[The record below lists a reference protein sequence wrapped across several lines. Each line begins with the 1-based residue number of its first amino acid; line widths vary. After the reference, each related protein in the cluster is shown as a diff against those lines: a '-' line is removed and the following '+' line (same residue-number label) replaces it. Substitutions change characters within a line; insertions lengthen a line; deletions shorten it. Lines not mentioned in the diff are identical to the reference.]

1 MSGFPIEYNQ
11 DGSPKIWL
19 ALLKR
24 SGWHKLNM
32 DGSRKI
38 WMALGMRSGYQM
50 MNMDEKRINMS
61 DFAKSAAKYL
71 FQRHCKKR
79 TNNGDSGIF

>member
-1 MSGFPIEYNQ
+1 MAYFRMRMSGFPIENNQ
-11 DGSPKIWL
+11 DGSPKMRL
-19 ALLKR
+19 ALPNR

-32 DGSRKI
+32 DGTPKI

-50 MNMDEKRINMS
+50 MNMDEKRLNMS

-71 FQRHCKKR
+71 F
-79 TNNGDSGIF
+79 

>member
-1 MSGFPIEYNQ
+1 MRMSGFPIENNQ

-19 ALLKR
+19 ALRNL

-38 WMALGMRSGYQM
+38 GMALGIRSEFQM
-50 MNMDEKRINMS
+50 LNMGEKRINMS

-79 TNNGDSGIF
+79 KNK